1 MLFPFRSG
9 LVTLCLLAVSCGSPP
24 ALDREVTTLGTTE
37 VSAQLLEIPGTFPA
51 NDLYNYA
58 YVMRYRIVSVHR
70 RQVEGTEILVAHYNP
85 LKARIKAQ
93 DEFSGR
99 LGGHLQ
105 RFRAGD
111 VHRMALMSPL
121 DQYWMGGVIDKYHK
135 QKGQRYWAVWTNLET
150 K

>member
-1 MLFPFRSG
+1 MRLLSRSG

-24 ALDREVTTLGTTE
+24 AVDREVTALGTTE
-37 VSAQLLEIPGTFPA
+37 VSAQLLAIPGPFPA

-58 YVMRYRIVSVHR
+58 YVMKYRVVSVHR
-70 RQVEGTEILVAHYNP
+70 GQVEGAEILVAHYNP
-85 LKARIKAQ
+85 LKSRTKAQ

-99 LGGHLQ
+99 VGGHLQ

-111 VHRMALMSPL
+111 VHRMALQAPL

-135 QKGQRYWAVWTNLET
+135 EKGQRYWAVWTNLET

>member
-1 MLFPFRSG
+1 MPLHRLAGF
-9 LVTLCLLAVSCGSPP
+9 VALCLLLVSCGAPP

-37 VSAQLLEIPGTFPA
+37 VTARLVEIPGPFPA

-58 YVMRYRIVSVHR
+58 YVFKYRIVSVHR
-70 RQVEGTEILVAHYNP
+70 GQVEGNEIFVAHYNP
-85 LKARIKAQ
+85 LKARSKAR
-93 DEFSGR
+93 DEFSGN

-111 VHRMALMSPL
+111 IHRMALQAPL
-121 DQYWMGGVIDKYHK
+121 DQYWMGGVIDKYHTE
-135 QKGQRYWAVWTNLET
+135 KGQRYWAVWTNLET

>member
-1 MLFPFRSG
+1 
-9 LVTLCLLAVSCGSPP
+9 V
-24 ALDREVTTLGTTE
+24 DREVTTLGTTE
-37 VSAQLLEIPGTFPA
+37 VSAQLLEIPGPFPA

-58 YVMRYRIVSVHR
+58 YVLKYRVVSVHR
-70 RQVEGTEILVAHYNP
+70 GQLGDKEILVAHYNP
-85 LKARIKAQ
+85 LKARSKAQ

-111 VHRMALMSPL
+111 IHRMALQAPL

-135 QKGQRYWAVWTNLET
+135 ETGTRYWAVWTNLER

>member
-1 MLFPFRSG
+1 MFLLRLSG
-9 LVTLCLLAVSCGSPP
+9 LVTLCLLAVACGAPP
-24 ALDREVTTLGTTE
+24 AADHEVTTLGTTE
-37 VSAQLLEIPGTFPA
+37 VSAQLLEIPGPFPA

-58 YVMRYRIVSVHR
+58 YVLKYRVVSVHR
-70 RQVEGTEILVAHYNP
+70 GQLGGKEILVAHYNP
-85 LKARIKAQ
+85 LKARSKAQ

-111 VHRMALMSPL
+111 IHRMALQAPL

-135 QKGQRYWAVWTNLET
+135 ETGTRYWAVWTNLER

>member
-1 MLFPFRSG
+1 
-9 LVTLCLLAVSCGSPP
+9 LLAASCGSPP
-24 ALDREVTTLGTTE
+24 AADHEVTTFGTTE
-37 VSAQLLEIPGTFPA
+37 VSAQLLEIPGPFPA

-58 YVMRYRIVSVHR
+58 YVLKYRVLSVHR
-70 RQVEGTEILVAHYNP
+70 GQLEANEILVAHYNP
-85 LKARIKAQ
+85 LKARSKAQ

-111 VHRMALMSPL
+111 IHRMALQSPL

-135 QKGQRYWAVWTNLET
+135 EKGQRYWAVWTNLE
-150 K
+150 KR